1 MNFAA
6 WPYFRIVQGAYPIM
20 TIDSQAIDATD
31 FDDADPTHG
40 LAYENERLREEL
52 AEARDQIRM
61 YRALGQCLAQFSVS
75 FAESQKSMAEMAASM
90 QSERDRASD
99 AASVSAKTRATVEEM
114 SGKLETLADD
124 SSATVEDV
132 DSLHAQS
139 RKISQIVELIQQIA
153 AQTHLLSMNA
163 AVEAARAGD
172 QGRGFAV
179 VAKEVQALSAKTDG
193 ATKEITPLVRAIQS
207 ESTQVKA
214 RMDTLSSQSRE
225 FSVNGH
231 GMARD
236 MGQALDLAQKME
248 NAISTSALRTFV
260 ELAKLD
266 HLIFKFEIYKVFFG
280 LSDKAANDLAAHTGC
295 RLGKW
300 YYEGEGRTLYGKLPG
315 YRDIETPH
323 KEVRLWQGGADA
335 ASVRRYSR
343 CCAGDCPYGAGQYR
357 CRQRARKDGLVGKQ
371 RSASLER
378 FPGDIAR
385 KNGRN
390 LRPFFSGIIPFI

>member
-1 MNFAA
+1 
-6 WPYFRIVQGAYPIM
+6 M

-90 QSERDRASD
+90 QRERDRASD

-323 KEVRLWQGGADA
+323 KEVHAFGKEALTLRL
-335 ASVRRYSR
+335 S
-343 CCAGDCPYGAGQYR
+343 
-357 CRQRARKDGLVGKQ
+357 
-371 RSASLER
+371 
-378 FPGDIAR
+378 GDIRAAVQAIAR
-385 KNGRN
+385 MERASIGVVNGLEKMASSGSKGQ
-390 LRPFFSGIIPFI
+390 LR

>member
-1 MNFAA
+1 
-6 WPYFRIVQGAYPIM
+6 M
-20 TIDSQAIDATD
+20 TIDSQAIDVTD

-40 LAYENERLREEL
+40 LASENERLREEL

-99 AASVSAKTRATVEEM
+99 AASVSAKTRATVEDM

-207 ESTQVKA
+207 ESTLVKA

-280 LSDKAANDLAAHTGC
+280 LSDKGASDLAAHTGC

-323 KEVRLWQGGADA
+323 KEVHAFGKEALTLRLSGEIRAAVQAIARMEKASIGVVNGLEKMA
-335 ASVRRYSR
+335 ASGSKV
-343 CCAGDCPYGAGQYR
+343 
-357 CRQRARKDGLVGKQ
+357 L
-371 RSASLER
+371 
-378 FPGDIAR
+378 
-385 KNGRN
+385 
-390 LRPFFSGIIPFI
+390 LR